1 LTKKIFFYQKSN
13 FLLKLQI
20 LVKSRNFREKFK
32 NLEGQKSK
40 FLSEMILLVSQL
52 WSTFFGIFISFKNLG
67 NDRKMSKISERIFYE
82 LLIFFDIWKLHEK
95 WRCCTKSLQKIGKIF
110 KLKINKKKLILKFYN
125 FKTCHFWSKISI
137 YWQIKKKIFF

>member
-1 LTKKIFFYQKSN
+1 MTKKIFFYQKSN

-95 WRCCTKSLQKIGKIF
+95 
-110 KLKINKKKLILKFYN
+110 
-125 FKTCHFWSKISI
+125 
-137 YWQIKKKIFF
+137 